1 MIGGMVMVFVAIWIY
16 QTAMRAKLS
25 NVIMWTAGAAVAF
38 YVLQFLLQYINI
50 SILESVRSGE
60 GGAAY
65 EAVNGAD
72 RKNEGDFEGFSGIL
86 KSVYLELSPS
96 ILSFVA
102 IAFLRLKYITKAE
115 FSVANLFSGLK
126 EMFQGIKESFKSPE

>member
-1 MIGGMVMVFVAIWIY
+1 MVFVAIWIY